1 LRSLLTSTEQYH
13 LGGPSHVRAY
23 PVSEFLMDSAFFA
36 SMEWTADWPGLI
48 GQPSPFK
55 NLNWDDVLH
64 VSFFTDFATGTIQAP
79 NPNDEAAIAVAGYGF
94 GLSFTLPG
102 EFTGRFQ
109 ASHRFQLNHQQTDG
123 KTVHYGFDFS
133 YAF

>member
-1 LRSLLTSTEQYH
+1 
-13 LGGPSHVRAY
+13 
-23 PVSEFLMDSAFFA
+23 
-36 SMEWTADWPGLI
+36 
-48 GQPSPFK
+48 
-55 NLNWDDVLH
+55 LNWDDVLH
-64 VSFFTDFATGTIQAP
+64 VSFFTDYATGTIQAP

-109 ASHRFQLNHQQTDG
+109 ASHPFQLNHQQTDG